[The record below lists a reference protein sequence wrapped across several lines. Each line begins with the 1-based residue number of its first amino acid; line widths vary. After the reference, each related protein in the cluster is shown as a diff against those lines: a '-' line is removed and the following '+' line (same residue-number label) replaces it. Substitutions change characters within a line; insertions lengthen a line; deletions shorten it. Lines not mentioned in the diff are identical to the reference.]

1 MIYDNTFFKKISYKI
16 PPPIIVSL
24 HDATFQKPLCM
35 FKLLSM
41 QSTKK
46 EFYAVVKDD
55 VDSNKNSWVSMSRV
69 CLRYMKDIIAL

>member
-1 MIYDNTFFKKISYKI
+1 MRHFRNLYVCLNYCACK
-16 PPPIIVSL
+16 
-24 HDATFQKPLCM
+24 AQ
-35 FKLLSM
+35 
-41 QSTKK
+41 KK